1 MDDYV
6 TKPLRPEQLD
16 AVLERWAGGPSAA
29 TAGEGEQPVVDDSR
43 IRRFVE
49 DYPQIVDRLVALFEE
64 TTPPL
69 LDELAEAAARAD
81 EGAIRTLAHKLRSS
95 VENVGASRM
104 AGLCRRL
111 EEPGARHAPLVEQ
124 LRAAYPATVEE
135 LHAAIAATPS

>member
-29 TAGEGEQPVVDDSR
+29 EFDEPVVDDAR

-49 DYPQIVDRLVALFEE
+49 DYPEIVDRLIALFEE
-64 TTPPL
+64 SAPPL
-69 LDELAEAAARAD
+69 LDQLAEAATRGD

-104 AGLCRRL
+104 GVLCRAL
-111 EEPGARHAPLVEQ
+111 EEPGAPHTPLVEQ
-124 LRAAYPATVEE
+124 LRAVYPATIEE
-135 LHAAIAATPS
+135 LHAAVAAPTAL